1 MKLGISALVNEI
13 DSAIYICK
21 TNKNINHIEI
31 GIDNLIEC
39 KKVLLYKDEFKRN
52 NISVGIHLP
61 MELNTCENIEYIRNS
76 WVNFIYEINLELKEL
91 AIKYFNLHLGYVI
104 NSRFKKNK
112 KKYLDNSIKFLQSIN
127 LKNKHVFIENTYT
140 NGGDICNIGTTVNEF
155 EYILNNI
162 DNIEFCY
169 DTGHNLINS
178 DCFLDALGSKMNLMH
193 LSDNNGKED
202 LHVGIGKG
210 ILNLE
215 GLKDLMSMKVQ
226 YAVLEIKY
234 EDIDESIK
242 VLERFM

>member
-91 AIKYFNLHLGYVI
+91 DIKYFNMHLGYVI

-140 NGGDICNIGTTVNEF
+140 MV
-155 EYILNNI
+155 
-162 DNIEFCY
+162 
-169 DTGHNLINS
+169 
-178 DCFLDALGSKMNLMH
+178 
-193 LSDNNGKED
+193 
-202 LHVGIGKG
+202 
-210 ILNLE
+210 
-215 GLKDLMSMKVQ
+215 
-226 YAVLEIKY
+226 EIY
-234 EDIDESIK
+234 VI
-242 VLERFM
+242 